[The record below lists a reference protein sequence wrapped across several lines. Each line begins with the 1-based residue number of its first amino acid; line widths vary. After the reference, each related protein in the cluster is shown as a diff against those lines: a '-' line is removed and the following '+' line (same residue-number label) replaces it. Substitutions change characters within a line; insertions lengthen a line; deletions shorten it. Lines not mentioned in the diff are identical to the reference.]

1 MALSRA
7 VSKNLIQ
14 PRCLLLQTRLCS
26 HGRSKGEAT
35 FGESH
40 NRLAPSSKRQMKST
54 EQAPQAFVHFPVIS
68 GSEVSFPVLPN
79 QFWDGTTSHEEDMTE
94 SLLKQFEVSRSP
106 ESTLRILGDTDL
118 SMVEDASEELL
129 KSFEVPGSLATAAKL
144 LLHVDVKLMLSRSQ
158 AAQSAVESLPVQK
171 KKSFVMPKIADRMVT
186 TFGGEENTVALVC
199 RFARV
204 ASDIAGAETHEQK
217 VDIVCS
223 AVQDICGS
231 QALGSDEID
240 EIVGAVSEAQQQG
253 RYQQERSHTATNVIR
268 HLSFENVWQ
277 KLNEVQRQL
286 VTVGCQSGNL
296 TSDGLV
302 KGLQAFEE
310 SWRRLSNTQHETAK
324 NNLRSL
330 AEYDVASLK
339 QHYSKSLNKHMHVVP
354 NTPDISKPS
363 VGLLLALARHSSHR
377 TE

>member
-7 VSKNLIQ
+7 VSKNLVQ

-26 HGRSKGEAT
+26 HGRAKGEAT
-35 FGESH
+35 SSESH
-40 NRLAPSSKRQMKST
+40 NRLSPSSKRHMKNT

-106 ESTLRILGDTDL
+106 ESTLRLLGDTDL
-118 SMVEDASEELL
+118 SMVDDASEELL

-144 LLHVDVKLMLSRSQ
+144 LMHVDVRLMLSRSQ
-158 AAQSAVESLPVQK
+158 AAQSEQESLPVQK
-171 KKSFVMPKIADRMVT
+171 KKPFVMPKIADRMVT
-186 TFGGEENTVALVC
+186 TFGGEENTVAVVC

-204 ASDIAGAETHEQK
+204 ASDIAGADTHKEK
-217 VDIVCS
+217 VDIVCG

-231 QALGSDEID
+231 QALSSEEIG
-240 EIVGAVSEAQQQG
+240 EIVSAVSEAQQRKG
-253 RYQQERSHTATNVIR
+253 HQQEPSHTATNVIR
-268 HLSFENVWQ
+268 YLSFENVWQ

-286 VTVGCQSGNL
+286 VTVGCQRGNM

-310 SWRRLSNTQHETAK
+310 SWRRLSDAQHDTAK
-324 NNLRSL
+324 INLRSL
-330 AEYDVASLK
+330 AENDVALLK
-339 QHYSKSLNKHMHVVP
+339 QHYSKRLNKHMHAVP